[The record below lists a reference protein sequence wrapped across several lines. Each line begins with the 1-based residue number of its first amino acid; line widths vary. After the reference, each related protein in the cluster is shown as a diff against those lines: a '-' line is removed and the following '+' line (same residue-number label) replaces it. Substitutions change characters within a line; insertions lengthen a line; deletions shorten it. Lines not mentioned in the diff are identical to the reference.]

1 MNYANNNP
9 NYVDYRCIEPNSV
22 QTGNPWFPI
31 SNVCPCEPKLS
42 NPTGRGYVACPFGVQ
57 TNTQQIHQ
65 LNMSKVVSVPK
76 VAGAMFPEV
85 SSNFSVISPP
95 QFQPR
100 PLTNIGYTW
109 RSGM

>member
-1 MNYANNNP
+1 MNNP
-9 NYVDYRCIEPNSV
+9 NYVDYRCIEPSAITTNA
-22 QTGNPWFPI
+22 PWFPI
-31 SNVCPCEPKLS
+31 SNVCPCNPSLS

-57 TNTQQIHQ
+57 TNTKQIEQH
-65 LNMSKVVSVPK
+65 NMSKVVSVPK
-76 VAGAMFPEV
+76 VAGAMFPNV
-85 SSNFSVISPP
+85 SSNFAVISPP